1 MLVLS
6 RKKDESIVLLVAGG
20 IKITVLRAD
29 GGRVK
34 LGIDAPKDVQILRS
48 ELNESNQEAV
58 A

>member
-1 MLVLS
+1 MLVLT
-6 RKKDESIVLLVAGG
+6 RKKEESLVLLVAGG

-48 ELNESNQEAV
+48 ELHEINQEVV

>member
-48 ELNESNQEAV
+48 ELHESNQEAV

>member
-1 MLVLS
+1 MLVLT
-6 RKKDESIVLLVAGG
+6 RKKEESIVLLVAGG

-34 LGIDAPKDVQILRS
+34 LRIDAPQDIQILRS
-48 ELNESNQEAV
+48 ELYESNQEAV